1 MAENNNNVIVT
12 TEKQAALIASE
23 ATQWLLGDIEAG
35 KISAVPGYNVGS
47 EVTSAFLKIM
57 QTTDRNGKYAMD
69 VCTKDSILL
78 FLRDMAIQGLSVSRS
93 QCYPVVY
100 GNKLQLMRSY
110 FGTQTVFQ
118 RMFPNLKVTANVL
131 YQGDSYVLRR
141 DEIGDFDYITDVT
154 VSLENRDKPIVAAYG
169 SIIDVTTKERVYGC
183 VMTITEIK
191 KSWSHAKTD
200 KVQKEFPQEMAKRTV
215 INRMLKGYVNA
226 SPTVSDPAL
235 FDAYNRT
242 LDNEYENTPEN
253 LPEAEKPTDV
263 DMMIRK
269 KSKGSAGIGAILK
282 AAEKPEEEV
291 KPAEVKVA
299 EAPSINENASKK
311 AVEEFET
318 ADGEIIE
325 VQEKDKPQPVFEEV
339 PDMDSI
345 PF

>member
-1 MAENNNNVIVT
+1 MAVNNEIVS
-12 TEKQAALIASE
+12 TEKQSALIASE

-47 EVTSAFLKIM
+47 EVTSALLKIM
-57 QTTDRNGKYAMD
+57 QTTDRNGKGAIE

-78 FLRDMAIQGLSVSRS
+78 FLRDMAIQGLSVTRS
-93 QCYPVVY
+93 QCYPIVY

-118 RMFPNLKVTANVL
+118 RMFPNLRVTANVL
-131 YQGDSYVLRR
+131 YQGDTYSLRR
-141 DEIGDFDYITDVT
+141 DEVGDFDYISDVS

-169 SIIDVTTKERVYGC
+169 SIIDVASRERVYGC
-183 VMTITEIK
+183 VMTIAEIR

-200 KVQKEFPQEMAKRTV
+200 KVQKEFPQEMAKRTL
-215 INRMLKGYVNA
+215 INRMLKSYVNA
-226 SPTVSDPAL
+226 SPTVSDPIL

-242 LDNEYENTPEN
+242 LDNEYENNPEN
-253 LPEAEKPTDV
+253 LAEAEKPTEVDV
-263 DMMIRK
+263 MIRK

-282 AAEKPEEEV
+282 AAEKPEEKA
-291 KPAEVKVA
+291 KPADVKVA
-299 EAPSINENASKK
+299 EAPSINGEASKK
-311 AVEEFET
+311 PVEEFET

-325 VQEKDKPQPVFEEV
+325 VPKKEAPQPVFEEV